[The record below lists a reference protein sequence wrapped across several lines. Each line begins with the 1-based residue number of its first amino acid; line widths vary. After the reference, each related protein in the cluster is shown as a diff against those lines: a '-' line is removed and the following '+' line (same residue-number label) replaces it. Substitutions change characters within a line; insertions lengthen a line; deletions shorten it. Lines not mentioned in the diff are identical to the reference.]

1 MLGQYPTA
9 FAAASPAVSSF
20 VHIPGT
26 PKNFH
31 AGEMTGA
38 EVTGVLVTGAA
49 VTGAEEATGALVT
62 GAVEATGRGHLLR
75 ELTRRGQHHAQ
86 RRAFLP
92 ARFWFR
98 D

>member
-1 MLGQYPTA
+1 MLGQYSTA

-26 PKNFH
+26 PENFH

-49 VTGAEEATGALVT
+49 VTGAEEATGALVVVNNLRRRLVV
-62 GAVEATGRGHLLR
+62 AAT
-75 ELTRRGQHHAQ
+75 A
-86 RRAFLP
+86 P
-92 ARFWFR
+92 AGKT
-98 D
+98 